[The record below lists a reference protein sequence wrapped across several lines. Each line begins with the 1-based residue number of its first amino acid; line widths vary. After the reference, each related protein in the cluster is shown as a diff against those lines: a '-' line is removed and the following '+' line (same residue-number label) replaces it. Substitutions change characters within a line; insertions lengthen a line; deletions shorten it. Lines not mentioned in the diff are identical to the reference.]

1 MESRTNKAQLRTAL
15 SMGSRLDTTLAG
27 LDKERNLPKETTRM
41 QMRQH
46 KHRPKRMLALSR
58 GSRLDTI
65 LTGLSRQ
72 GVIEKEMAYIKKRKL
87 AQQPSRKPE
96 RTHANTNCK
105 ERMRD
110 HNNLKESRD
119 TTTPYYNSRQK

>member
-46 KHRPKRMLALSR
+46 QHRPKKMMLALSR
-58 GSRLDTI
+58 GSRLDTT

-72 GVIEKEMAYIKKRKL
+72 
-87 AQQPSRKPE
+87 
-96 RTHANTNCK
+96 RT
-105 ERMRD
+105 
-110 HNNLKESRD
+110 L
-119 TTTPYYNSRQK
+119 